1 MAALLFALIVAAITC
16 GILWRRP
23 DARAFAGGAWEAG
36 KAQAVREFRDGY
48 AFAQERLRRGDPS
61 WRNPRRWLSWA
72 LAGAYGAGKT
82 VAAANRIRR
91 EAWQAGTKRYREWQD
106 AQPIDGEVVEDVE
119 TTPQPDY
126 AEPPLPASVNCP
138 RCGALVRATI
148 PADGDGVWATCTCGH
163 RVRFFR
169 QPLDDPPDEPDT
181 PAERT
186 SPADTQTPDPDSG
199 PETHQ
204 EEPEVQTEAAGLTS
218 YAAAHSDLAAELQ
231 SRMSGIENL
240 AASMRSVLA
249 EHSDLIGNSAVMQ
262 DLLNQAAGV
271 AQQTAARALEV
282 ANN

>member
-1 MAALLFALIVAAITC
+1 MAALLFALIVAAIIC

-48 AFAQERLRRGDPS
+48 TFAQERLRRGDPS

-91 EAWQAGTKRYREWQD
+91 EAWQAGRDRYREWQD
-106 AQPIDGEVVEDVE
+106 AQPIDAEVV
-119 TTPQPDY
+119 
-126 AEPPLPASVNCP
+126 A
-138 RCGALVRATI
+138 
-148 PADGDGVWATCTCGH
+148 
-163 RVRFFR
+163 
-169 QPLDDPPDEPDT
+169 DDPEPE
-181 PAERT
+181 PAPR
-186 SPADTQTPDPDSG
+186 
-199 PETHQ
+199 PEPEPEPRPEPENTRPEPEPEIHQ

-218 YAAAHSDLAAELQ
+218 YAAAHSDLAGELQ

-240 AASMRSVLA
+240 AASMRDVLA